1 MTFTIESGNQALNAL
16 GSASSTFI
24 LGVVD
29 LKDAK
34 KTYLVKEE
42 KDAESGGT
50 YVDQRHT
57 D

>member
-42 KDAESGGT
+42 KNAESGGT